1 MDFFQKN
8 KLLIAIL
15 SVVFL
20 VCGITLTA
28 IAIDY
33 LQQTGDNVSLN
44 PRDGQDQRIGQ
55 SLNYNPLTGERFLDL
70 SGKVLNN
77 ITIKVSGT
85 DGASCHLM
93 LVKHSFDP
101 GTEKCI
107 GGYNRYGYVKKISI
121 PGDGIQVINFNNY
134 ILDNGC
140 FSIKFYKERSQ
151 YWQVYGSN
159 IDNYLYGTGYTADG
173 SFNLITLDDPYQPP
187 ATSMKDVYFI
197 TDLEL
202 PPLHNDEIEI
212 TSPVISAPGDF
223 ENWEITFDTATTTT
237 ATTTD
242 AYVAYIYAGYSSSTA
257 IQELPGDAGAG
268 LVHSFQSPKL
278 IKNHAV
284 YGEGSLYA
292 HAKLFYQPDRF
303 FNPDLIQQVATSSV
317 INFTITP
324 TSYAMSFYPTPTSVA
339 TSSEWVFTCDPESG
353 FFANSLCNMFRF
365 VFVPTTA
372 SVNRFGDLGDTI
384 KSKPPFGYWGK
395 IKDEIQDINATAPA
409 FVLAGAS
416 VLAENTI
423 FINIRTMTSILLW
436 FLFGFWILHRIRK
449 FNF

>member
-15 SVVFL
+15 SVVIF
-20 VCGITLTA
+20 VFGIGVKANAEIQTIEQLTENTL
-28 IAIDY
+28 D
-33 LQQTGDNVSLN
+33 GGGGGNVGLYFN
-44 PRDGQDQRIGQ
+44 VGE
-55 SLNYNPLTGERFLDL
+55 LTGSFESLKMKYEATKSSDI
-70 SGKVLNN
+70 V
-77 ITIKVSGT
+77 IKVIRFSENPTAGGGDIWTQGGGEITQSGEW
-85 DGASCHLM
+85 HL
-93 LVKHSFDP
+93 H
-101 GTEKCI
+101 
-107 GGYNRYGYVKKISI
+107 GYSTISSSTLQVDFSNEYGYL
-121 PGDGIQVINFNNY
+121 FR
-134 ILDNGC
+134 
-140 FSIKFYKERSQ
+140 FYSPNDEF
-151 YWQVYGSN
+151 YGTTD
-159 IDNYLYGTGYTADG
+159 DNYENGRFFD
-173 SFNLITLDDPYQPP
+173 NLFPVSNSTINDAYFVLKIDVPP
-187 ATSMKDVYFI
+187 T
-197 TDLEL
+197 
-202 PPLHNDEIEI
+202 DEIEI
-212 TSPVISAPGDF
+212 TSPVGSAPGDF

-242 AYVAYIYAGYSSSTA
+242 AYVAYIYGGYTPDPALQAFS
-257 IQELPGDAGAG
+257 QAGADII
-268 LVHSFQSPKL
+268 HSFQSPKL